1 MIHFLSLG
9 VGSFE
14 RVLNIIYM
22 NVRNLSKSRMKNKWE
37 DVDLKKKSE
46 RW

>member
-1 MIHFLSLG
+1 MIHFLSLD
-9 VGSFE
+9 VGSFK
-14 RVLNIIYM
+14 RLKIIHM
-22 NVRNLSKSRMKNKWE
+22 NVRNLFKSRMKNKWE